1 MPRAFSRFAVC
12 LVAVLAPATSRAQ
25 FNFNFGP
32 PAQPQAPQGPAIAV
46 FELKGT
52 VSERPGA
59 TSSLLS
65 LEESDTLQSLLTR
78 MREAETDDDVKAVAL
93 VLKDASFG
101 YGQLEELRAAMDR
114 LKAADKPVYAHADS
128 LSTASY
134 ALLCGASRL
143 SVSPTGDVWVTG
155 LYGEGLY
162 VKNLL
167 SLLGVEPD
175 FLACG
180 DYKSAA
186 EMFTRSEPSPAA
198 AEMEDW
204 LFDSTYASL
213 IDLIATGRKKTADE
227 VRAWI
232 DQGLFSAESAQAAG
246 LIDAVE
252 HRQDFAAKLNE
263 EFGKNTRFDKS
274 YGVDKGPQLDLSNPF
289 ALLMGMAG
297 AAGQGN
303 EPDNVIAVV
312 YVDGP
317 IMLGDAEVSPL
328 AAIAGAY
335 SEPIRRALDEVA
347 EDDNVKGVVLRVN
360 SPGGSAVASEII
372 LNATK
377 RVADKKPM
385 VVSMGDVAG
394 SGGYYV
400 ACGVDRIFAD
410 RTTMTGSIG
419 VVAGKVAT
427 TNMWGRVGI
436 NFHPIRRGKN
446 ADILSSA
453 GKFSDEQRTQL
464 QNWMDEVYGAFKG
477 HVVAIRGER
486 LKKPIDEL
494 AGGRVFTGEQALA
507 LGLVDEIGGLDD
519 AVKYIAREAGLK
531 DYELESRPK
540 ATNFLEQILA
550 SLTGEE
556 KEDTGRLTTPRLS
569 TSLLEQAAPL
579 LQGADPRRV
588 RLLQQAARQLDI
600 VQTERLMLTMPLID
614 LRD

>member
-1 MPRAFSRFAVC
+1 
-12 LVAVLAPATSRAQ
+12 
-25 FNFNFGP
+25 
-32 PAQPQAPQGPAIAV
+32 
-46 FELKGT
+46 
-52 VSERPGA
+52 
-59 TSSLLS
+59 
-65 LEESDTLQSLLTR
+65 
-78 MREAETDDDVKAVAL
+78 
-93 VLKDASFG
+93 
-101 YGQLEELRAAMDR
+101 
-114 LKAADKPVYAHADS
+114 
-128 LSTASY
+128 
-134 ALLCGASRL
+134 
-143 SVSPTGDVWVTG
+143 
-155 LYGEGLY
+155 
-162 VKNLL
+162 
-167 SLLGVEPD
+167 
-175 FLACG
+175 
-180 DYKSAA
+180 
-186 EMFTRSEPSPAA
+186 
-198 AEMEDW
+198 
-204 LFDSTYASL
+204 
-213 IDLIATGRKKTADE
+213 
-227 VRAWI
+227 
-232 DQGLFSAESAQAAG
+232 
-246 LIDAVE
+246 
-252 HRQDFAAKLNE
+252 
-263 EFGKNTRFDKS
+263 
-274 YGVDKGPQLDLSNPF
+274 
-289 ALLMGMAG
+289 
-297 AAGQGN
+297 
-303 EPDNVIAVV
+303 
-312 YVDGP
+312 
-317 IMLGDAEVSPL
+317 
-328 AAIAGAY
+328 
-335 SEPIRRALDEVA
+335 
-347 EDDNVKGVVLRVN
+347 
-360 SPGGSAVASEII
+360 VASEII

-519 AVKYIAREAGLK
+519 AVKYIAKEAGLK